1 MTSRRRIKTRR
12 IERHADHCVGWESI
26 RSGGEEV
33 EGEGAVEVVLDIG
46 GYQCM
51 LPGNPNRIVPK
62 RRPVFEQWP
71 GICYTADREIQ
82 DIEVGLRHGSRL
94 DVRQIQTRPPTII
107 ASLYREGF
115 HSFQTTNDN
124 SVGALHCVDSRE
136 TIGIFTG

>member
-51 LPGNPNRIVPK
+51 LPRESQSYCTKAKTRLRTMAGN
-62 RRPVFEQWP
+62 
-71 GICYTADREIQ
+71 
-82 DIEVGLRHGSRL
+82 L
-94 DVRQIQTRPPTII
+94 
-107 ASLYREGF
+107 LY
-115 HSFQTTNDN
+115 
-124 SVGALHCVDSRE
+124 C
-136 TIGIFTG
+136 